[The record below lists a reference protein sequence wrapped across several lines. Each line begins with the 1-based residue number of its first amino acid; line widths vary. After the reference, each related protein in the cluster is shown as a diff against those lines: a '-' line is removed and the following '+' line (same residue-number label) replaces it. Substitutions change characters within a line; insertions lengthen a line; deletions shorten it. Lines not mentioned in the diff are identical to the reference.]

1 MTGLEKVVVG
11 VDFSEASLAAARW
24 TVHWFAP
31 QAELILLHAL
41 DAPRPPAFL
50 QPLLPGTEDVLR
62 AARDGALG
70 RLRELANTLPSA
82 HTRLEVREGRATDQI
97 VDVVEEAGADLVV
110 VGEHGHRRGLRDVL
124 GSTAEQLMHTSP
136 VPVLLA
142 RGPLDAAPQRV
153 LAPVDESEAGDRVL
167 EWARLLHERFG
178 ARVTVLHVLNVRL
191 YWQLRL
197 VSSETKWQEL
207 GEEMQRGAMDWLRQR
222 VQAAGLP
229 AEAVDVH
236 VVFGEPSYEIL
247 AAAARHGSDLI
258 VMASHGAGALGRILI
273 GSVAR
278 SVLRGASC
286 PVLVLTR
293 GRD

>member
-1 MTGLEKVVVG
+1 MTGLGKVVVG

-24 TVHWFAP
+24 TAHWFAP
-31 QAELILLHAL
+31 QAELILVHAL

-50 QPLLPGTEDVLR
+50 QPLLPGVEDVLR
-62 AARDGALG
+62 TARDGALG
-70 RLRELANTLPSA
+70 RLRELADTLPSA
-82 HTRLEVREGRATDQI
+82 QTRVEVREGRATERI

-124 GSTAEQLMHTSP
+124 GSTAEQLMHISP

-142 RGPLDAAPQRV
+142 RGQRDATPQRV

-167 EWARLLHERFG
+167 AWALLLRERFG

-191 YWQLRL
+191 LWQLRL
-197 VSSETKWQEL
+197 ISSETKWQEL

-229 AEAVDVH
+229 AEAVDMH

-258 VMASHGAGALGRILI
+258 VMASHGAGALGRVLI
-273 GSVAR
+273 GSVVR

-286 PVLVLTR
+286 PVLVLTCR
-293 GRD
+293 RD